1 MNIAIDI
8 SQIVY
13 QGTGVGR
20 FTNGL
25 VNAIL
30 DYDNKNHWIFFFSGL
45 RKQLEPHLEKKIMD
59 YGHQLIKWK
68 LPPTLLS
75 FLWNDLHFSF
85 LPPTFY
91 HLPPKL
97 DFFITS
103 DWTEPAMPGI
113 KKATIV
119 HDLVFK
125 RYPETVD
132 NKILKTQERRLS
144 WVKKESKLIFA
155 DSQTTK
161 NDLVELLNIPNNKI
175 VVNYPGV
182 EIEKPDLNKK
192 QDFLKKY
199 RLTKP
204 FILSVGKLE
213 PRKNL
218 NRLISAMKQLNNQ
231 TIDLVIAGQK
241 GWQSFDFAQDKQ
253 FNNVKFIGYL
263 PDNELS
269 LLYSSCLFFVY
280 PSIWEGFGY
289 PIVEAMKLG
298 VPVACSNTSSMK
310 EIADD
315 SALMFNPLDEDNM
328 YQSIDRLIQ
337 DQVLRKQLIK
347 KGVEKSKIF
356 TWKAYLQTMLYNLDK
371 NI

>member
-1 MNIAIDI
+1 MNIGIDI
-8 SQIVY
+8 SQIAY

-30 DYDNKNHWIFFFSGL
+30 EYDNKNHWTFFFSGFRNNL
-45 RKQLEPHLEKKIMD
+45 DSQLEKITLD
-59 YGHQLIKWK
+59 KGHQLIKWK

-75 FLWNDLHFSF
+75 FLWNDIHYPF
-85 LPPTFY
+85 LPPTTY
-91 HLPPKL
+91 HLPPNL
-97 DFFITS
+97 DWFITS
-103 DWTEPAMPGI
+103 DWTEPAIPGI

-132 NKILKTQERRLS
+132 KKILKTQEKRLS

-161 NDLVELLNIPNNKI
+161 NDLIELLNIPNNKI

-182 EIEKPDLNKK
+182 EISIPDLNKK
-192 QDFLKKY
+192 QDFLNKY
-199 RLTKP
+199 GLTKP

-241 GWQSFDFAQDKQ
+241 GWQQ
-253 FNNVKFIGYL
+253 FNNLTIEQLNNVRFLGYL
-263 PDNELS
+263 PDNDLS
-269 LLYSSCLFFVY
+269 ILYSSCLFFVY

-310 EIADD
+310 EIAND
-315 SALMFNPLDEDNM
+315 SALMFNPLDEENI
-328 YQSIDRLIQ
+328 YQSIDRMIQ

-347 KGVEKSKIF
+347 KGFERSKIF
-356 TWKAYLQTMLYNLDK
+356 TWKTYLKTMLYNLGK